1 MSSMPRLNEEP
12 LLDGMPDDYDLSFDD
27 FTGDIMNGNAHGGV
41 NCILDVWTS
50 ELTESRDVY
59 LSLSFQ
65 KMAKLQRSRPSIKNN
80 DNVHF
85 EFDIPEVDHNDRRL
99 VLEQGRESHAVSFT
113 NDKPTSEGAV
123 TTVKKNEHKKSLFKK
138 PVDKATA
145 VKKKSSHKAAVFPK
159 PRVIEVVV
167 DDKNIARWVPRPGY
181 QMDIYTLKNNIANIT
196 VRANPFNTPTH
207 PLLGISAI
215 TLTKDDRDKIKEAIY
230 GQSGERRKNPEK
242 AFQQLLTYLG
252 LRATKPVK
260 DMHTWTFDV
269 ERWNS
274 KGYRLVK
281 GGDAKH
287 PGGKPTIKY
296 IKA

>member
-1 MSSMPRLNEEP
+1 M
-12 LLDGMPDDYDLSFDD
+12 
-27 FTGDIMNGNAHGGV
+27 
-41 NCILDVWTS
+41 
-50 ELTESRDVY
+50 
-59 LSLSFQ
+59 
-65 KMAKLQRSRPSIKNN
+65 
-80 DNVHF
+80 
-85 EFDIPEVDHNDRRL
+85 
-99 VLEQGRESHAVSFT
+99 
-113 NDKPTSEGAV
+113 
-123 TTVKKNEHKKSLFKK
+123 KKSIEMIG
-138 PVDKATA
+138 TA
-145 VKKKSSHKAAVFPK
+145 SDVG
-159 PRVIEVVV
+159 
-167 DDKNIARWVPRPGY
+167 D
-181 QMDIYTLKNNIANIT
+181 
-196 VRANPFNTPTH
+196 TPTH

-260 DMHTWTFDV
+260 DRHTWTFDV

-296 IKA
+296 IYSRLA

>member
-1 MSSMPRLNEEP
+1 MF
-12 LLDGMPDDYDLSFDD
+12 GMPCDYPDDAFDYITMSCDD
-27 FTGDIMNGNAHGGV
+27 FLFDVGPKTIFSGVGDFWAPCQPASGGV
-41 NCILDVWTS
+41 VAS
-50 ELTESRDVY
+50 
-59 LSLSFQ
+59 
-65 KMAKLQRSRPSIKNN
+65 
-80 DNVHF
+80 
-85 EFDIPEVDHNDRRL
+85 
-99 VLEQGRESHAVSFT
+99 
-113 NDKPTSEGAV
+113 
-123 TTVKKNEHKKSLFKK
+123 VKKNGPKKTVSKK

-145 VKKKSSHKAAVFPK
+145 VKKKSSHKAAVSPK
-159 PRVIEVVV
+159 PRVIEVFV

-181 QMDIYTLKNNIANIT
+181 QMDIDTLKNNITNIPD
-196 VRANPFNTPTH
+196 RANPVNTPTH
-207 PLLGISAI
+207 PLLGISAF
-215 TLTKDDRDKIKEAIY
+215 TLTKDDRDKIKAEIY
-230 GQSGERRKNPEK
+230 GQDRRKNPEK
-242 AFQQLLTYLG
+242 AFQQILTYLG